1 MKIIYMWTAVEET
14 NIKTILADTNTTEL
28 VVKIRTENNSEPR
41 GHERSWVRGHGRDHG
56 FKSILV

>member
-41 GHERSWVRGHGRDHG
+41 GHERSWVRGHGLEVMG
-56 FKSILV
+56 